1 MNARQKWKNQHWG
14 RKVRDQRGVP
24 GLLGGGW
31 KCTRVPFS
39 GWHGVTGSVCLW
51 TGESL
56 CRVSHCCLQF
66 FMDSPG
72 PCSDSQVQRTL
83 ETSTVFLQTITVS
96 SLFEKEESSF
106 PLPYLSQFVVFFF
119 SMFVSAY
126 SHFAYNS
133 WFSHF
138 LPVSSSTTSS
148 QSLIYVQDFVHSPIS
163 PSLRPSSATLLR
175 IHLSPA
181 YSLGPKRALSKFSK
195 DIYALGL
202 CFCAR
207 CQSGLHTSGKG
218 SPAQPLVARVQSRR
232 HWQTESHCW
241 GMNRACFFLPE
252 LSYREILELFTVLQK
267 CTILPPE

>member
-14 RKVRDQRGVP
+14 RKVRDLRGVP
-24 GLLGGGW
+24 GLLGAGW

-106 PLPYLSQFVVFFF
+106 PLPYLSQFGFFFF
-119 SMFVSAY
+119 SCLFQ
-126 SHFAYNS
+126 HIPILLTIPGFPI
-133 WFSHF
+133 FSQSQAV
-138 LPVSSSTTSS
+138 LPV
-148 QSLIYVQDFVHSPIS
+148 
-163 PSLRPSSATLLR
+163 PSLSFMSRILSILLSAHPSD
-175 IHLSPA
+175 PA
-181 YSLGPKRALSKFSK
+181 LQP
-195 DIYALGL
+195 
-202 CFCAR
+202 C
-207 CQSGLHTSGKG
+207 SGYIFLLHT
-218 SPAQPLVARVQSRR
+218 L
-232 HWQTESHCW
+232 
-241 GMNRACFFLPE
+241 
-252 LSYREILELFTVLQK
+252 
-267 CTILPPE
+267 